1 MITFLLASFVA
12 SGMAMP
18 GEEKLCL
25 EPREIV
31 GMCLHDTDIG
41 AKLQDTMLNCA
52 EFMPEEAAN
61 NGDELMTAEGRRRKK
76 KGKKGKK
83 KGKKN
88 KGNKAPAVNITCPS
102 FDDAMAEME
111 ETMQFEKC
119 FLQSMDW
126 VDEEFMIK
134 NETKTADFDSLP
146 EGVREEVNPDT
157 VYACA
162 EEQMALMLENP
173 EVVAQMEACSN
184 DYSAE
189 EMETLGYIAL
199 MQLSL
204 KCFKDMITSS
214 CDNQVRIMLG
224 REMEG

>member
-1 MITFLLASFVA
+1 M
-12 SGMAMP
+12 G
-18 GEEKLCL
+18 

-41 AKLQDTMLNCA
+41 AKL
-52 EFMPEEAAN
+52 
-61 NGDELMTAEGRRRKK
+61 
-76 KGKKGKK
+76 
-83 KGKKN
+83 
-88 KGNKAPAVNITCPS
+88 
-102 FDDAMAEME
+102 E

>member
-1 MITFLLASFVA
+1 M
-12 SGMAMP
+12 
-18 GEEKLCL
+18 

-52 EFMPEEAAN
+52 EFMPEEAAS
-61 NGDELMTAEGRRRKK
+61 NGGEPMTAEGRRRKK

-119 FLQSMDW
+119 FLQ
-126 VDEEFMIK
+126 
-134 NETKTADFDSLP
+134 
-146 EGVREEVNPDT
+146 VRNFP
-157 VYACA
+157 
-162 EEQMALMLENP
+162 
-173 EVVAQMEACSN
+173 
-184 DYSAE
+184 
-189 EMETLGYIAL
+189 I
-199 MQLSL
+199 
-204 KCFKDMITSS
+204 SS
-214 CDNQVRIMLG
+214 
-224 REMEG
+224 